1 MSTNVQQFRK
11 LHLQQ
16 EPLLLGNVW
25 DAQSARVFENRQYKA
40 IGTSSAA
47 VAEALGYSDGENMH
61 FAEYLFV
68 IRRIRA
74 STALPFTVD
83 LEGGYGETAQDVV
96 KNIKQLV
103 ELGVAGIN
111 IEDSVVKDGVRTI
124 LPMEVFADKL
134 EKITRKL
141 GNEHIDIF
149 INVRCDAWLLG
160 LPNAKEEAISR
171 IAAYEVAGVDGIFL
185 PCITQPEDIR
195 AVVNVSGLPINVM
208 CMPNLPEFST
218 LQSLGVKRIS
228 MGNFVNGSVYKKLE
242 ELSAEIAEE
251 GSFATLFNLQ
261 AV

>member
-1 MSTNVQQFRK
+1 MSTIVQQFRL
-11 LHLQQ
+11 LHRQQ

-25 DAQSARVFENRQYKA
+25 DAQSARIYENLQYKA

-68 IRRIRA
+68 IKRIKA
-74 STALPFTVD
+74 STSLPFTVD
-83 LEGGYGETAQDVV
+83 LEGGYGETAQEVV
-96 KNIKQLV
+96 KNIRQLAG
-103 ELGVAGIN
+103 LGIAGIN
-111 IEDSVVKDGVRTI
+111 IEDSVVKNGVRTI
-124 LPMEVFADKL
+124 LPLSTFVDKL

-141 GNEHIDIF
+141 RNEHIDIF

-160 LPNAKEEAISR
+160 LPNAKEVAFSR
-171 IAAYEVAGVDGIFL
+171 IAAYETAGADGIFL
-185 PCITQPEDIR
+185 PCITEPEDIR
-195 AVVNVSGLPINVM
+195 AVVNVSGLPVNVM
-208 CMPNLPEFST
+208 CMPHLPEFSI

-228 MGNFVNGSVYKKLE
+228 MGNFVSGSVYKKLSA
-242 ELSAEIAEE
+242 LSAEIAEE

>member
-1 MSTNVQQFRK
+1 MSTNVQLFRK
-11 LHLQQ
+11 LHQQQ

-25 DAQSARVFENRQYKA
+25 DAQSARVFEKGQYKA

-47 VAEALGYSDGENMH
+47 VAETLGYSDGENMH

-68 IRRIRA
+68 IKRIRA
-74 STALPFTVD
+74 STSLPFTVD

-96 KNIKQLV
+96 KNIKQLA

-111 IEDSVVKDGVRTI
+111 IEDSLVKDGLRSI
-124 LPMEVFADKL
+124 LPTEVFADKL

-141 GNEHIDIF
+141 RNEHIDIF

-160 LPNAKEEAISR
+160 LPNAREEATSR
-171 IAAYEVAGVDGIFL
+171 MAAYEAAGADGIFL

-195 AVVNVSGLPINVM
+195 AAVNVSSLPINVM

-218 LQSLGVKRIS
+218 LQRLGVKRIS
-228 MGNFVNGSVYKKLE
+228 MGNFVNGSVYKRLE
-242 ELSAEIAEE
+242 ELSSEIAED

-261 AV
+261 TV